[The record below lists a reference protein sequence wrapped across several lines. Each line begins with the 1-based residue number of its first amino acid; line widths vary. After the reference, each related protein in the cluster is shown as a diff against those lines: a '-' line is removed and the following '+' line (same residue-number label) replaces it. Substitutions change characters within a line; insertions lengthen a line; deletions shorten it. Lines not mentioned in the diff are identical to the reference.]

1 MRDELIEEQGV
12 ENEQIAL
19 IDSIIFDKTQGLIHN
34 IHQRFI
40 TMHMELIRNFT

>member
-1 MRDELIEEQGV
+1 MREEMEEVGV

-19 IDSIIFDKTQGLIHN
+19 IDSIISDKTQGLVHN